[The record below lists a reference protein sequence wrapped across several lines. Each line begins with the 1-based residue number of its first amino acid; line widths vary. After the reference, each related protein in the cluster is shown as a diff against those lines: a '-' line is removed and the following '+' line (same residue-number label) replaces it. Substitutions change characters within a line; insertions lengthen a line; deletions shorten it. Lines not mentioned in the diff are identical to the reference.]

1 MSEATPEA
9 VEAPPANLI
18 SLTVKAA
25 DEVRRILAEKNMSS
39 ETGLRVSVKGG
50 GCSGMTYVLDF
61 SESGEANDREVLSSG
76 VKVYVDETALD
87 FVGGLEIDF
96 VDDLLNRGFK
106 FSNPNA
112 SHSCGCGTSFSV

>member
-1 MSEATPEA
+1 M
-9 VEAPPANLI
+9 I
-18 SLTVKAA
+18 QLTDKAA
-25 DEVRRILAEKNMSS
+25 GEVQRILAEKAMSD
-39 ETGLRVSVKGG
+39 ETGLRVSLRGG

-61 SESGEANDREVLSSG
+61 AEKPEEGDEVHKSNG
-76 VKVYVDETALD
+76 VKLLVDPTAIPYIQ
-87 FVGGLEIDF
+87 GLEIDF

>member
-1 MSEATPEA
+1 ME
-9 VEAPPANLI
+9 LI
-18 SLTVKAA
+18 QLTSAA
-25 DEVRRILAEKNMSS
+25 AEEVNRILAEKAMSE
-39 ETGLRVSVKGG
+39 ETGLRVSLKGG

-61 SESGEANDREVLSSG
+61 AENPEEGDEVLKTNG
-76 VKVYVDETALD
+76 VKVLVDPSAIS
-87 FVGGLEIDF
+87 FVKGLEIDF